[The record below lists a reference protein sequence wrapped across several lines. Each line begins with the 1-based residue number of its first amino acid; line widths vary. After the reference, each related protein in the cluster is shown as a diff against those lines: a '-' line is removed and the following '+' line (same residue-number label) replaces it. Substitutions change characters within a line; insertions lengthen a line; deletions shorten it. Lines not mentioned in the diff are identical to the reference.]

1 MNISSITNSQ
11 QKAAKVA
18 GLAYLITLATVAYV
32 NFSIHDRLIVNS
44 SAVETAQNILAHVTL
59 FRVGIVGDLI
69 YCVGVVVLLTA
80 LYKVLKPVNQALAL
94 LPALWS
100 LIRAFMWLFS

>member
-11 QKAAKVA
+11 QEAAKVA
-18 GLAYLITLATVAYV
+18 GLAYIITRATVAYV
-32 NFSIHDRLIVNS
+32 NFSIHDRLIVS
-44 SAVETAQNILAHVTL
+44 TSAVETARNVLAHVTL

-80 LYKVLKPVNQALAL
+80 LYKVLKPVSQGLAL
-94 LPALWS
+94 LAALWR
-100 LIRAFMWLFS
+100 LIWVLMWLIM